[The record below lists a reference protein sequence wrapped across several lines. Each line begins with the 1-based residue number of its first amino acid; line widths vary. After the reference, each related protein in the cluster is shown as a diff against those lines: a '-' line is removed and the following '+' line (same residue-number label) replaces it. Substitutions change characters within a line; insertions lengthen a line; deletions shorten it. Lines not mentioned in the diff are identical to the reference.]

1 MSKRLVISSL
11 WAMLALGSA
20 VFAMQQKQ
28 PSMHGRIVDAS
39 NKPISGFKLI
49 AHRAGTAEEFMTVTN
64 ENGEFNFA
72 ELPAGTYFLQN
83 PAAPAGNPSSPTVT
97 VDPSTSRDVNL
108 QTDPSGKIEYPA
120 QTHIPSTASA
130 ERSFCA
136 SSALTA
142 FAKISLR
149 SISIFICGSA
159 DDLVFGPLPV
169 LQFRRGH
176 LHRIMYIKNRSFV

>member
-83 PAAPAGNPSSPTVT
+83 PGRAC
-97 VDPSTSRDVNL
+97 R
-108 QTDPSGKIEYPA
+108 E
-120 QTHIPSTASA
+120 
-130 ERSFCA
+130 
-136 SSALTA
+136 
-142 FAKISLR
+142 
-149 SISIFICGSA
+149 SIFTDRNCRSQHKPGRESTDGS
-159 DDLVFGPLPV
+159 FG
-169 LQFRRGH
+169 
-176 LHRIMYIKNRSFV
+176 KD